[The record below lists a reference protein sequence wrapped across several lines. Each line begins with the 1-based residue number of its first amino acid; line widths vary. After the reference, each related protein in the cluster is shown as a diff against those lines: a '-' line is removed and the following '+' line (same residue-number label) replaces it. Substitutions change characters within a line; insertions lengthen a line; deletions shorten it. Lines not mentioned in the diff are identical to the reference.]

1 MKLPPILRAAPAHKL
16 PTILAALSAAA
27 LSLFAGPAFAQATPK
42 PSICQA
48 VARAIPPGPTVRY
61 AQFDV
66 TPKKRSDAAPRTGGE
81 ALGRDEVAIRFD
93 SHSTYVIETAA
104 GVRIA
109 TDYAGFL
116 RGERGLPRVVTMNR
130 AHSSHYTMNPDPGI
144 EHVLHGWGETDRG
157 GAAAEHYITV
167 DDVVV
172 RNVTTDIIRYG
183 NVPNGNSI
191 FIFEVAGLCIGHLG
205 HLHHMPLDSH
215 FAAIGRL
222 DVVMVPVD
230 GGLTLSH
237 VGMRDVL
244 QRLRS
249 SIVLPMHLRSYN
261 ALPRF
266 LDHVGADFAVR
277 RPRENELIVSLRSL
291 PRQPT
296 VVVLPNLD

>member
-1 MKLPPILRAAPAHKL
+1 MTLPI
-16 PTILAALSAAA
+16 ILARPFAALALFAAVATPAAA
-27 LSLFAGPAFAQATPK
+27 QGRIK

-48 VARAIPPGPTVRY
+48 VARAIPPGPTVAY
-61 AQFDV
+61 AQIDA
-66 TPKKRSDAAPRTGGE
+66 TPKGSNRTDAIPRAGGAE

-116 RGERGLPRVVTMNR
+116 MGERGVPRVVTMNR
-130 AHSSHYTMNPDPGI
+130 AHSSHYTDRPDPAI
-144 EHVLHGWGETDRG
+144 EHVLRGWGETDRG
-157 GAAAEHYITV
+157 GAPAEHHV
-167 DDVVV
+167 QVEDVTV

-183 NVPNGNSI
+183 TVPNGNSI

-244 QRLRS
+244 KRLRS
-249 SIVLPMHLRSYN
+249 SVVLPMHLRSFN

-266 LDHVGADFAVR
+266 LDHLGGEFAVR
-277 RPRENELIVSLRSL
+277 RARENELVVSLRSL
-291 PRQPT
+291 PKQPT
-296 VVVLPNLD
+296 VVILPNLD

>member
-1 MKLPPILRAAPAHKL
+1 MKLTTILSASGLLALVTMLPAAPA
-16 PTILAALSAAA
+16 A
-27 LSLFAGPAFAQATPK
+27 AQATAK

-48 VARAIPPGPTVRY
+48 IARAIPSGPTVRY
-61 AQFDV
+61 AQIDAR
-66 TPKKRSDAAPRTGGE
+66 PKARSEARTDAAPRTGSE

-104 GVRIA
+104 GVTIA
-109 TDYAGFL
+109 TDYAGYL
-116 RGERGLPRVVTMNR
+116 MGERGVPRVVTMNR
-130 AHSSHYTMNPDPGI
+130 AHSSHYTDNPDPAI
-144 EHVLHGWGETDRG
+144 EHVLRGWGETNTG
-157 GAAAEHYITV
+157 GPPAEHYV
-167 DDVVV
+167 SVEDVVV

-183 NVPNGNSI
+183 TVPNGNSI

-205 HLHHMPLDSH
+205 HLHHQPLDSH

-244 QRLRS
+244 KRLRS

-291 PRQPT
+291 PKQPT
-296 VVVLPNLD
+296 VVILPNLD

>member
-1 MKLPPILRAAPAHKL
+1 MKLPN
-16 PTILAALSAAA
+16 LAAFVLPPAVAFLSA
-27 LSLFAGPAFAQATPK
+27 LVGLPSPASAQVTQPR

-61 AQFDV
+61 AQIDAR
-66 TPKKRSDAAPRTGGE
+66 PKSDAAPGKGAE
-81 ALGRDEVAIRFD
+81 ALGRGEVAIRFD
-93 SHSTYVIETAA
+93 SHSTYVIETAG

-109 TDYAGFL
+109 TDYAGYL
-116 RGERGLPRVVTMNR
+116 MGERAVPRIVTMNR
-130 AHSSHYTMNPDPGI
+130 AHSSHYTMNPDPAI
-144 EHVLHGWGETDRG
+144 EHVLRGWGETEAG
-157 GAAAEHYITV
+157 GVPADHYLTV
-167 DDVVV
+167 DDVIV
-172 RNVTTDIIRYG
+172 RNVTTDILRYG
-183 NVPNGNSI
+183 RVPDGNSI

-244 QRLRS
+244 KRLRS
-249 SIVLPMHLRSYN
+249 SIVLPMHLRSYG

-266 LDHVGADFAVR
+266 LDHMGGEFAVR
-277 RPRENELIVSLRSL
+277 RPREAELIVSLRSL

-296 VVVLPNLD
+296 IVILPNLD